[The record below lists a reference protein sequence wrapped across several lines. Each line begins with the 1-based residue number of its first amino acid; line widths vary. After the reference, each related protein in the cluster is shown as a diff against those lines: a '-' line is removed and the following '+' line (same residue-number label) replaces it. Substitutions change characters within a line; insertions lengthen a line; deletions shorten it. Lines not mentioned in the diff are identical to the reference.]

1 MKKLAICIT
10 EKWRKKNIFFF
21 NSSFFADESVSDSLK
36 QIIIWFHNHFH
47 RTHWKCSKKDL
58 IFTGKFG
65 INWEYYQTLWCFQRS
80 PHKVLMIFD
89 CYDSPRY
96 CWEKGSLRFYCS
108 LCRKSIHSIHLW
120 YTSKEKEKSLDALEM
135 RSFSDSLIN
144 NKRMPKLSHWSRRM
158 CISSV

>member
-10 EKWRKKNIFFF
+10 EKWRKKKYFFF

-65 INWEYYQTLWCFQRS
+65 INWEYYQRHCGAFRDPLTKSWWFLIAMT
-80 PHKVLMIFD
+80 VLGIV
-89 CYDSPRY
+89 
-96 CWEKGSLRFYCS
+96 EKR
-108 LCRKSIHSIHLW
+108 
-120 YTSKEKEKSLDALEM
+120 AV
-135 RSFSDSLIN
+135 SDSTAASVEKAFTVFTCGIPA
-144 NKRMPKLSHWSRRM
+144 KRKRNHSMPLKWGHFQ
-158 CISSV
+158 IH